1 MRVMSR
7 DAIDL
12 LRAIPIFSQLDAQAL
27 GQVASIASRLDAA
40 KGSVLIERAQPGS
53 GMFVILQ
60 GTVVVEL
67 RERTVE
73 LGAGEFIGELSLLTD
88 HAQRSARVRA
98 TTDIRCLAIGRA
110 EFAGLLEHHP
120 QIAIP
125 MLSGLARRLLETIEQ
140 RT

>member
-1 MRVMSR
+1 MSR

-12 LRAIPIFSQLDAQAL
+12 LRDIPIFSQLDTQAL

-40 KGSVLIERAQPGS
+40 KGSVLIERGQPGS
-53 GMFVILQ
+53 GMFVILE

-110 EFAGLLEHHP
+110 EFAGLLEQHP
-120 QIAIP
+120 QIAVS
-125 MLSGLARRLLETIEQ
+125 MLSGLARRLLGTI
-140 RT
+140 

>member
-1 MRVMSR
+1 MSR

-40 KGSVLIERAQPGS
+40 KGSVLIERGQPGS

-88 HAQRSARVRA
+88 HVQRSARVRA
-98 TTDIRCLAIGRA
+98 TTDVSCLAIGRA
-110 EFAGLLEHHP
+110 EFADLLEQHP
-120 QIAIP
+120 RIAVP
-125 MLSGLARRLLETIEQ
+125 MLSGLARRLLETVEQ